1 MAFSN
6 TYDTTNPGSAVSN
19 REDLTDVLSILAP
32 QETPLLSLANKRKAT
47 AVYHEWTV
55 DGLSAP
61 DDSGVVE
68 GADVSA
74 FSDQFAARGRL
85 GNYTQ
90 KFRRSYMVSDTQQAV
105 DSVGPARYAQAE
117 MKAVKEIKRDI
128 EKALGSTNDRVAGGD
143 GVASKLRG
151 LGDWI
156 DSAGPADVPAN
167 YRTPAGSI
175 HGSGAF
181 TESVLNNLITSIY
194 RVNGSE
200 NGLTLVADTALR
212 RVISDFGR
220 LYTPV
225 STEVSI
231 RKVNYQG
238 GSAEIRVGVDLYK
251 SDHGTVSIINMNPDC
266 APDTQNRDTGY
277 LINPAYYGV
286 AELVSLGSKALPD
299 LGGGPRGLVDWQGT
313 LEVFHPGAHGKITVL
328 S

>member
-32 QETPLLSLANKRKAT
+32 QDTPLLSLANKRKAT
-47 AVYHEWTV
+47 ATYHEWTV
-55 DGLSAP
+55 DSLAAP

-68 GADVSA
+68 GSDVGSFADK
-74 FSDQFAARGRL
+74 FAARARL
-85 GNYTQ
+85 GNYIQ

-105 DSVGPARYAQAE
+105 ESVGPAKFAQAE

-128 EKALGSTNDRVAGGD
+128 EKAIGSTNDRVAGGD

-156 DSAGPADVPAN
+156 DSAGPADVPAA
-167 YRTPAGSI
+167 YRTPSESI
-175 HGSGAF
+175 HDSGNF

-194 RVNGSE
+194 RVNGTD
-200 NGLTLVADTALR
+200 NGLSLVADTALR
-212 RVISDFGR
+212 RAISDFAR

-225 STEVSI
+225 TTEESVRRVS
-231 RKVNYQG
+231 YPG

-251 SDHGTVSIINMNPDC
+251 SDHGTVSVINMNPDC
-266 APDTQNRDTGY
+266 APDTTNKDTGY
-277 LINPAYYGV
+277 LVNPSYYGV
-286 AELVSLGSKALPD
+286 AELISLGSRGLPD
-299 LGGGPRGLVDWQGT
+299 NGGGPSGEVSWQGT
-313 LEVFHPGAHGKITVL
+313 VEVFHPGAHGKITVL

>member
-32 QETPLLSLANKRKAT
+32 QDTPLLSLANKRKAT
-47 AVYHEWTV
+47 ATYHEWTV
-55 DGLSAP
+55 DSLAAP

-68 GADVSA
+68 GSDVGSFADK
-74 FSDQFAARGRL
+74 FAARARL
-85 GNYTQ
+85 GNYIQ

-105 DSVGPARYAQAE
+105 ESVGPAKFAQAE

-128 EKALGSTNDRVAGGD
+128 EKAIGSTNDRVSGGD

-156 DSAGPADVPAN
+156 DSAGPADVPAA
-167 YRTPAGSI
+167 YRTPSASI
-175 HGSGAF
+175 HASGNF

-194 RVNGSE
+194 RVNGTD
-200 NGLTLVADTALR
+200 NGLSLVADTALR
-212 RVISDFGR
+212 RAISDFAR

-225 STEVSI
+225 TTEESVRRVS
-231 RKVNYQG
+231 YPG

-251 SDHGTVSIINMNPDC
+251 SDHGTVSVINMNPDC
-266 APDTQNRDTGY
+266 APDTTDKDTGY
-277 LINPAYYGV
+277 LVNPSYYGV
-286 AELVSLGSKALPD
+286 AELISLGSQNLPD
-299 LGGGPRGLVDWQGT
+299 LGGGPRGEVSWQGT
-313 LEVFHPGAHGKITVL
+313 VEVFHPGAHGKITVL